1 MTKGTKVFRI
11 IISIL
16 LALTML
22 CSAFFAV
29 AFCAYFA
36 KDPFGIYV
44 AGIAVNRDNN
54 EDILGDGTV
63 YYDENNNILTFNN
76 ATIESETTVV
86 YSKIDLNIQLIGENK
101 FICANEEYPIGIY
114 AGDYNLNKDL
124 AIIGDGSLTI
134 ELPNESDE
142 AVGLAAA
149 NLTVATDLTITTPD
163 CENMAN
169 GIVCAS
175 DLMVVSKATVTV
187 TNGAATK
194 YSSAVR
200 VRGNAF
206 FEEGTTLK
214 ASTHSDTAEI
224 CKGLSVS
231 GDLFLGKDTALEV
244 SIDDGNTDRGECIR
258 VSGLME
264 IGTGSTVTASAKNA
278 SAIECFGT
286 IEANKGAV
294 ISASSDKKDYD
305 IFCSG
310 AVLNF
315 GATFDGEIDAIGG
328 IYNQV

>member
-16 LALTML
+16 LALTMII
-22 CSAFFAV
+22 SAFFAFV
-29 AFCAYFA
+29 FCLDFA

-63 YYDENNNILTFNN
+63 YYDESNNILTFNN
-76 ATIESETTVV
+76 ATIEYENTVV
-86 YSKIDLNIQLIGENK
+86 YSKIDLHIQLIGENK
-101 FICANEEYPIGIY
+101 FICTNEEYAIGVF
-114 AGDYNLNKDL
+114 AGDYHLYKDL

-134 ELPNESDE
+134 ELPNTSDE
-142 AVGLAAA
+142 AVGIAAD
-149 NLTVATDLTITTPD
+149 NLTVATDLAVTTPD
-163 CENMAN
+163 CENMVN

-175 DLMVVSKATVTV
+175 DLMVVSKSTVTV

-214 ASTHSDTAEI
+214 TSTNSDTTGI
-224 CKGLSVS
+224 CKGLTVS
-231 GDLFLGKDTALEV
+231 GDLVLGKDTTLEV
-244 SIDDGNTDRGECIR
+244 SIDDSATDLGECIR

-264 IGTGSTVTASAKNA
+264 IGIGSTVTASAKNTY
-278 SAIECFGT
+278 AIESFGA
-286 IEANKGAV
+286 IEANKGAS
-294 ISASSDKKDYD
+294 ISASSEKKDHD

-310 AVLNF
+310 AVANF
-315 GATFDGEIDAIGG
+315 GATIDGEIDAIGG
-328 IYNQV
+328 IHNWD